1 MRRAAI
7 ALSAEERMI
16 ADGGLWQLEA
26 SDERESANPTLG
38 RGRLAS
44 RPRLPLSCLHPER
57 LSDWREVRPASGA
70 KLPLSCSHPER
81 SSVWSE
87 VLLANSG
94 GKQVRYESFA
104 KI

>member
-44 RPRLPLSCLHPER
+44 RPWRGSGSEFLST
-57 LSDWREVRPASGA
+57 DPAFFSA
-70 KLPLSCSHPER
+70 
-81 SSVWSE
+81 
-87 VLLANSG
+87 
-94 GKQVRYESFA
+94 
-104 KI
+104 